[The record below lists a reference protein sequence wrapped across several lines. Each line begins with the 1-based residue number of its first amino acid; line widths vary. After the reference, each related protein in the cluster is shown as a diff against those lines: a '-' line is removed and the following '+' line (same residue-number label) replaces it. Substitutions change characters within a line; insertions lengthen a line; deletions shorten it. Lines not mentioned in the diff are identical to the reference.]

1 MPFIDSKITCKLS
14 DVQKETL
21 KTELGNLISIIP
33 GKNENFLM
41 IGFTE
46 EYPLYFSGSKLDK
59 GAFVDVKIFG
69 STSDAALEELTAKIC
84 ALYEKELGIPPKA
97 IYVKYEFSTHWGWN
111 GHNF

>member
-14 DVQKETL
+14 DAQKETL
-21 KTELGNLISIIP
+21 KTELGKLISTIP
-33 GKNENFLM
+33 GKNESFLM
-41 IGFTE
+41 IGLAD

-69 STSDAALEELTAKIC
+69 STSDDVLEEMTAKIC

-97 IYVKYEFSTHWGWN
+97 IYVKYEFATHWGWN
-111 GHNF
+111 SHNF